1 MINKQAGLDLHQ
13 IILDRTITR
22 ELKLRK
28 PIKKLRKITI
38 LLDQYLCSTCL
49 SLTGT
54 LFDCELHLVLT
65 YGLLSVYLD
74 IVKVCDKQA
83 KDNLSLSLPIVAK
96 QNVHWKKRIMSF
108 GKKYLT
114 LDANILPEIFHLKW
128 QHHRPFFVQGF

>member
-22 ELKLRK
+22 ELKLHK

-83 KDNLSLSLPIVAK
+83 KDNLSLSPPIVAK
-96 QNVHWKKRIMSF
+96 QNVHWKKESCRSVR
-108 GKKYLT
+108 
-114 LDANILPEIFHLKW
+114 NI
-128 QHHRPFFVQGF
+128 